1 MGLSYT
7 MIGGAT
13 LVGVV
18 NEVSALWRDGKI
30 SRTYTSAE
38 LEDRKKVYV
47 ALVGGMIVGIP
58 LLAAPDDGK
67 WYTAVAE
74 GAFDG
79 LAAIVARNVAGG
91 VMKAAVP
98 PHVPL

>member
-13 LVGVV
+13 MVGVV

-30 SRTYTSAE
+30 SRAYTSAE
-38 LEDRKKVYV
+38 LEDRKKIYI
-47 ALVGGMIVGIP
+47 ALVGAMIVGIP
-58 LLAAPDDGK
+58 LLATRDDS
-67 WYTAVAE
+67 WLTAVGE

-79 LAAIVARNVAGG
+79 LTAIVARNVVGG
-91 VMKAAVP
+91 VMKAVVP
-98 PHVPL
+98 PHTPL

>member
-7 MIGGAT
+7 MIVGAT

-30 SRTYTSAE
+30 SRAYTSAE
-38 LEDRKKVYV
+38 LEERNKVYV
-47 ALVGGMIVGIP
+47 ALVGAMIVGIP
-58 LLAAPDDGK
+58 ILATRDDN
-67 WYTAVAE
+67 WLTAVGE

-91 VMKAAVP
+91 VMKAVVP